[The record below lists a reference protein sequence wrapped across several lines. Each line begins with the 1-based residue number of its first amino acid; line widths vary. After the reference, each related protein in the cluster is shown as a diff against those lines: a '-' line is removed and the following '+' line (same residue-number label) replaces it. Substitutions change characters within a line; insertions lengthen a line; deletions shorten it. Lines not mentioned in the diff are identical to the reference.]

1 MFNLAYDFGKI
12 ERHDG
17 LERRQIMGGIGSGRR
32 WHFSA
37 NALTSDMRALDVRR
51 WAREGYLRPGHAF
64 GWQWTQDGE
73 KVASIQVRAEIGRVR
88 LIYRTRAYGGDR
100 EERDYRVWLDTTPCH
115 LGGERR
121 WFLCPAHGCGRR
133 VALLYGGT
141 IFACR
146 TCHRL
151 AYPSQREDASERAS
165 RRAEKIRARLGWT
178 PGFLN
183 GDELKPK
190 GMHWRTYRRLERLHD
205 HFAEESTAAM
215 FARCRDAGTWRELR
229 AIFGYDVP
237 KGG

>member
-1 MFNLAYDFGKI
+1 
-12 ERHDG
+12 
-17 LERRQIMGGIGSGRR
+17 MGGIGSGRR

-37 NALTSDMRALDVRR
+37 NSLTSDMRALDVRR

-88 LIYRTRAYGGDR
+88 LIYRTGAYGGDR
-100 EERDYRVWLDTTPCH
+100 EEKDYPVWLDSTPCH

-121 WFLCPAHGCGRR
+121 WFLCPARGCGRR

-151 AYPSQREDASERAS
+151 AYPSQREDAMSRALRRS
-165 RRAEKIRARLGWT
+165 RKIETRLGWDDSY
-178 PGFLN
+178 GR
-183 GDELKPK
+183 KPK
-190 GMHWRTYRRLERLHD
+190 GMHWRTFERLV
-205 HFAEESTAAM
+205 AE
-215 FARCRDAGTWRELR
+215 RDSAEASQAVSFMRRWGHLADATKL
-229 AIFGYDVP
+229 FD
-237 KGG
+237 